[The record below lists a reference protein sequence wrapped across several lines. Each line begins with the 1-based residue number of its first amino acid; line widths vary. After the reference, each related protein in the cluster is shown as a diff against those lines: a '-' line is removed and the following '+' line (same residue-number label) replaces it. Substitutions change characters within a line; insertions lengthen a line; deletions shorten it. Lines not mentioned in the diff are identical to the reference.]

1 MVRQEVILR
10 SGLETRNRRYGK
22 EHVILSNSVANSKE
36 ATGRFAFPEEYVGYE
51 VLDPRYQRIGSVEE
65 ILPNARM
72 EPEYIRV
79 RVGLLGLRSV
89 LIPVQSVWMDK
100 GRRIL
105 QLRHRSHGVRR
116 VDG

>member
-1 MVRQEVILR
+1 LP
-10 SGLETRNRRYGK
+10 
-22 EHVILSNSVANSKE
+22 NSVANPE
-36 ATGRFAFPEEYVGYE
+36 EPTGLFASPEEYVGYE

-65 ILPNARM
+65 LLPNAGM

-105 QLRHRSHGVRR
+105 QLRHRSHGVRH

>member
-1 MVRQEVILR
+1 M
-10 SGLETRNRRYGK
+10 
-22 EHVILSNSVANSKE
+22 SNSVANPKDV
-36 ATGRFAFPEEYVGYE
+36 TWRFTSPEEYVGYE

-65 ILPNARM
+65 LLPNAGQ
-72 EPEYIRV
+72 EPAYIRV
-79 RVGLLGLRSV
+79 RVGLLGLRTV
-89 LIPVQSVWMDK
+89 LIPVQSVWVDK

>member
-1 MVRQEVILR
+1 
-10 SGLETRNRRYGK
+10 
-22 EHVILSNSVANSKE
+22 VILSNSVANPKE
-36 ATGRFAFPEEYVGYE
+36 ATGRFASPEEYVGYE

-65 ILPNARM
+65 LLPNAGM